1 MDNKSLRLA
10 QIKEIIQNQ
19 RVTSQDQLLK
29 TLVSKGFHLTQATLS
44 RDIKLLKIAKI
55 PDGEGGYQYVL
66 PGAISTEPEISH
78 SAIDGTLNGV
88 ISLQYSGNMGVIRT
102 VEAFSNTV
110 ALKID
115 KANIFEIAGT
125 ISGDDTLFFVIKE
138 GFTRDQVTEALLR
151 RFPELNGRII

>member
-1 MDNKSLRLA
+1 MDNKSQRLA
-10 QIKEIIQNQ
+10 QIKQIIQNQ

-29 TLVSKGFHLTQATLS
+29 TLVSQGFHLTQATLS

-55 PDGEGGYQYVL
+55 PDGQGAYQYVL
-66 PGAISTEPEISH
+66 PGAINTEVEISH

-115 KANIFEIAGT
+115 KANIKEIAGT

-138 GFTRDQVTEALLR
+138 GFTREQVTQALVE
-151 RFPELNGRII
+151 RFPELEDRII

>member
-10 QIKEIIQNQ
+10 QIKQIIQNQ

-29 TLVSKGFHLTQATLS
+29 TLVFQGFHLTQATLS

-66 PGAISTEPEISH
+66 PGAITNNEDVSH

-115 KANIFEIAGT
+115 KANIQEIAGT

-138 GFTRDQVTEALLR
+138 GYTREQVTKVLID
-151 RFPELNGRII
+151 RFPELEARII